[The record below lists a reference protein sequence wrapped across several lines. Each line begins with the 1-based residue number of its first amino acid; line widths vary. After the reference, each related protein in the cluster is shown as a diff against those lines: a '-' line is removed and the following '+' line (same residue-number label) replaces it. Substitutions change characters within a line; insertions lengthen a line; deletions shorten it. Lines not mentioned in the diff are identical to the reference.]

1 MAKADIRLDANRNRR
16 NDKIW
21 IPSGYVDFEGLRAY
35 TPYFPLRMSMP
46 GTRIR
51 FNRKEIQ
58 LDSARLRL
66 GRSDVR
72 LTGSVTNLWKSFFR
86 HDTLYASL
94 SVKSNMINCNQL
106 MRALDA
112 GTSYMNKTAEERKE
126 VVTSDEED
134 MDNLAVISDTLE
146 YVGSN
151 SVFVVP
157 PGIDFLFRMDI
168 DRMIFGKLLMNDIH
182 GEVRMKNQCIEL
194 SDLSLRSAAANM
206 DATGIYRATDTLRA
220 YTGFA
225 LKMHDIRID
234 SLVRM
239 LPSIDTLFPMLR
251 SFEGEVDFHISA
263 ESWLDSTLMVDLPTL
278 RAAAYLDGHDLVL
291 MDGET
296 FAEISKM
303 LWFKNKNRNMIDSI
317 SVDVLVKDGVVEIFP
332 FLLEIDRYKVAVG
345 GEHNIDM
352 SFNYHVSLL
361 KSPLPFRAGVDI
373 SGTLEKMKFRVT
385 KAKYKDLFIPSRKA
399 NVDSAQLNLRQR
411 IRTILRDGGNNELD
425 E

>member
-1 MAKADIRLDANRNRR
+1 
-16 NDKIW
+16 
-21 IPSGYVDFEGLRAY
+21 
-35 TPYFPLRMSMP
+35 
-46 GTRIR
+46 
-51 FNRKEIQ
+51 
-58 LDSARLRL
+58 
-66 GRSDVR
+66 
-72 LTGSVTNLWKSFFR
+72 
-86 HDTLYASL
+86 
-94 SVKSNMINCNQL
+94 
-106 MRALDA
+106 
-112 GTSYMNKTAEERKE
+112 
-126 VVTSDEED
+126 
-134 MDNLAVISDTLE
+134 
-146 YVGSN
+146 
-151 SVFVVP
+151 
-157 PGIDFLFRMDI
+157 
-168 DRMIFGKLLMNDIH
+168 MIFGKLLMSDIH

-194 SDLSLRSAAANM
+194 SDLSLQSAAANM

-239 LPSIDTLFPMLR
+239 IPSIDTLFPMLR

-263 ESWLDSTLMVDLPTL
+263 ESWLDSTFMIDLPTL

-303 LWFKNKNRNMIDSI
+303 LWFKNKKRNMIDSI
-317 SVDVLVKDGVVEIFP
+317 SVDVLVRDGVVEIFP

-352 SFNYHVSLL
+352 SFKYHVSLL

-385 KAKYKDLFIPSRKA
+385 KAKYKDWFVPSRKA
-399 NVDSAQLNLRQR
+399 NVDSAQLNLKQR
-411 IRTILRDGGNNELD
+411 IRTILRDGGHNELD
-425 E
+425 K